1 MPIPQYT
8 DTGSFKIVA
17 AGLFTTAGGDTTETI
32 TASGVVSSDL
42 VFVFSKTGNASVV
55 RAAAGTDQITVTTSA
70 DPGNDDV
77 LQYIV
82 VRAI

>member
-1 MPIPQYT
+1 MIPQYT
-8 DTGSFKIVA
+8 DIGTYKIVA
-17 AGLFTTAGGDTTETI
+17 AGLFTTVGGDTAETI
-32 TASGVVSSDL
+32 TAAAVVSTDL
-42 VFVFSKTGNASVV
+42 VFVVAKTGNAQVV
-55 RAAAGTDQITVTTSA
+55 RAAAGTGDISVTLSA